1 MKKRSILLLLSAFLL
16 GAIAVFGYSDSG
28 VKETPT
34 SEAYQ
39 LKFDGSSDF
48 VAFIDAAEVTEIFVL
63 PVVDLGYAQTGY
75 ILPAEKLA
83 FNYVPVARPPP
94 DRCQKSDIFNSKL
107 KTEPIAN
114 KLSNQ
119 SRAGFRVS

>member
-1 MKKRSILLLLSAFLL
+1 MKQRSILLLFSAFLL
-16 GAIAVFGYSDSG
+16 GALTVFGYSDSG
-28 VKETPT
+28 VKEAPT
-34 SEAYQ
+34 CEAYQ
-39 LKFDGSSDF
+39 LTLDSGSDF

-63 PVVDLGYAQTGY
+63 PAVDLGYAKTGY

-119 SRAGFRVS
+119 SRAGYRVS